1 MALSIYMEN
10 NKENTR
16 VREKPNFLVTFLNFW
31 SVEKKEVSE
40 NEGISQSNKVTESEK
55 RALLKSLNDI
65 EQLGEETFNY
75 GKTKRAK
82 KQPKLKGKQIT
93 GKVQEQQEKDK
104 IKNEQIKR
112 EDKGQE
118 RI

>member
-1 MALSIYMEN
+1 MDK

-16 VREKPNFLVTFLNFW
+16 VIEKPNFLITFLNFW
-31 SVEKKEVSE
+31 SVDNEEVSE
-40 NEGISQSNKVTESEK
+40 KEGISQSNKVTESEK
-55 RALLKSLNDI
+55 RALLKSLNDV
-65 EQLGEETFNY
+65 EQLGEQTFNY